1 MQIIPREID
10 TPNKFEVDC
19 WTIKTI
25 KAVDERIAPI
35 KLINLLDFMDS
46 ALRKL
51 T

>member
-19 WTIKTI
+19 WTIKTT

-35 KLINLLDFMDS
+35 RLIVLFDFIFS